1 MVQQTAIEIVAV
13 PLPFY
18 DAFYRLPDVL
28 FHAGGL
34 GIQLAPLFDHGDLL
48 LNLGDFPVAALVHEL
63 EVCFGNGAAKEFLQ
77 RSLFLLPL
85 SFQLPVQPS

>member
-18 DAFYRLPDVL
+18 DAFNGLSDVL

-34 GIQLAPLFDHGDLL
+34 GIQLTPLF
-48 LNLGDFPVAALVHEL
+48 NNCFVESNPIPAKAAMAAMGLIHNEL
-63 EVCFGNGAAKEFLQ
+63 
-77 RSLFLLPL
+77 RLPL
-85 SFQLPVQPS
+85 VPAQQSTYNLMVETVKELGL